1 MPNTK
6 KYIASALFMALF
18 MLAISVLPLVADAAV
33 RRITVKWDGQEKL
46 IRTNSDKPGDVIKLA
61 GVPMNPGDGY
71 EIVGV
76 NRELQDGSVIQV
88 LRAKAFKVHRNNET
102 KEYTSTKK
110 TVGEALKSI
119 GIATKKDLVHP
130 PVDTLLENDTHIYV
144 IKKGE
149 TFNIKEEPIEVPI
162 EYKEDFD
169 MAFGT
174 EQVIY
179 EGKQGTVTVISKSYK
194 DEIGGYN
201 IMELSR
207 RETVKPEPKV
217 IKKGMAQSVK
227 TPNGFKR
234 YTKKLR
240 CEATAYIATGN
251 PTATG
256 IMPYW
261 GVIAVDPRFI
271 PLGTKVYIPGYGI
284 ALAADTG
291 GAIRG
296 NIIDLFMNTYRQAI
310 NWGRRDV
317 DVYILAE

>member
-1 MPNTK
+1 MPEK
-6 KYIASALFMALF
+6 KRKLHGVYLMALI
-18 MLAISVLPLVADAAV
+18 MLLLSILPLTGFDIA
-33 RRITVKWDGQEKL
+33 RRITVKWDGQEKVVK
-46 IRTNSDKPGDVIKLA
+46 TNLNQPAAVIKLA

-71 EIVGV
+71 QIVGV
-76 NRELQDGSVIQV
+76 NPVLQDGSVIQV
-88 LRAKAFKVHRNNET
+88 LRAKKFKVHRNNEI
-102 KEYTSTKK
+102 KEFASIKP
-110 TVGEALKSI
+110 TVGEALKSV
-119 GIATKKDLVHP
+119 GIAVKKDFVHP
-130 PVDTLLENDTHIYV
+130 PVETALENDTHVYI
-144 IKKGE
+144 INKGE
-149 TFNIKEEPIEVPI
+149 KFNFTEEPIEAPI
-162 EYKEDFD
+162 EYKEDFE

-179 EGKQGTVTVISKSYK
+179 EGKQGTVTVVSKSFK
-194 DEIGGYN
+194 DEVGGFN

-207 RETVKPEPKV
+207 KEKVKPEPKV
-217 IKKGMAQSVK
+217 IKKGMAMSVK
-227 TPNGFKR
+227 TPNGYKR

-271 PLGTKVYIPGYGI
+271 PLGTKVYIPGYGV

-296 NIIDLFMNTYRQAI
+296 NIIDLFMNTYTQAI
-310 NWGRRDV
+310 NWGRRNV